1 MRNEKTSF
9 FLICLGL
16 FIGIFSFFVTSSG
29 VVGMLHEALRS
40 EKKIS
45 GEILFWLKDL
55 RSSGLLIAALLGV
68 FGVIRLTL
76 WTPIERFLDV
86 KGSQELMSSR
96 AKPFDLFLISA
107 VALFAELLVI
117 RWLSVEMRVFAY
129 FKNVPL
135 ISCFLGIGLGAAM
148 ANQKEERRFYSFPFW
163 FSLFAVIVAFL
174 GPRLVF
180 LNPAGA
186 VDFIWGIGKAN
197 TFSTQVIAL
206 VVFVAIFVFIFVW
219 NTRLFMTLGM
229 MLGRFLSK
237 FPPLK
242 GYSIDILGS
251 LFGIWAFTLTSYFST
266 PPLVWF
272 AIVLAGFLWFLRRN
286 LRQLVVMALI
296 SAAFLAYLSM
306 LHDPQKTFWSP
317 YYKISLNPV
326 SIFSK
331 SEQKEIFAG
340 YALRVNEDSHQ
351 TSVDYSDEFARKHYD
366 AEQMKDKE
374 VFELPYR
381 IRPIRSVLIVG
392 AGMGPDVAAAL
403 RMGAEEI
410 DAVEI
415 DPLILKIGKEYH
427 PEHPYAS
434 PKVRVINDDARSFF
448 KKTNK
453 KYDLVIFGLLDS
465 HTQFSSFSNLRLDNY
480 VYTQESLEDAKALL
494 KDGGFIFITFAGD
507 AMKIWI
513 GQRFYMMLKN
523 VFGEP
528 PIAFNAGKMA
538 LISGDGISR
547 ERLSANP
554 YWSKYIPS
562 QELKYGDHAGA
573 IASTD
578 DWPFLYMKTRSIPQA
593 YWAII
598 VVLLGITWGFI
609 KKYLPQAGGKIEWHF
624 FFLGA
629 AFLLLETKA
638 ITELALV
645 FGTTWIV
652 NTIVFSGIMILILL
666 GNYAVN
672 TFKINRTA
680 PAYFGLAAA
689 LLFSYFFHLSN
700 LSGLALVWKLAL
712 SVGIVLL
719 PVFFAAI
726 VFAVSFK
733 KTSDIPNSFGSNLL
747 GAVLGG
753 FVEYLSLITGIRF
766 LALLALGFYG
776 LSFLAKKEF

>member
-1 MRNEKTSF
+1 MQNKKTFF
-9 FLICLGL
+9 FLIGLGL
-16 FIGIFSFFVTSSG
+16 FIGAFSFFVTSGS
-29 VVGMLHEALRS
+29 VIEMLHHALRS
-40 EKKIS
+40 DKKLND
-45 GEILFWLKDL
+45 EILFWLKDL
-55 RSSGLLIAALLGV
+55 RSSGMLIAVLLCV
-68 FGVIRLTL
+68 FGVVRLTF
-76 WTPIERFLDV
+76 WEPIERFLDV
-86 KGSQELMSSR
+86 KGSEEVRFSQVR
-96 AKPFDLFLISA
+96 PFDLFLISA
-107 VALFAELLVI
+107 IALFAELLVI

-148 ANQKEERRFYSFPFW
+148 ANQKHKHRFYSFPFW

-186 VDFIWGIGKAN
+186 VDFIWGIGRAN
-197 TFSTQVIAL
+197 TFFTQVIAL
-206 VVFVAIFVFIFVW
+206 IVFVAIFVFIFVW

-251 LFGIWAFTLTSYFST
+251 LCGIWAFTLTSYFST

-272 AIVLAGFLWFLRRN
+272 AIVLTASLWFLRNN
-286 LRQLVVMALI
+286 LKQLVVMALVSI
-296 SAAFLAYLSM
+296 AFLAFLAA

-326 SIFSK
+326 SIISK
-331 SEQKEIFAG
+331 QDQKEVFAG
-340 YALRVNEDSHQ
+340 YSLRVNEDSHQ
-351 TSVDYSDEFARKHYD
+351 TSLDYSDDFARRHFD
-366 AEQMKDKE
+366 DEQMVGKE

-381 IRPIRSVLIVG
+381 MRPIRTVLIVG

-415 DPLILKIGKEYH
+415 DPMILKIGKEVH
-427 PEHPYAS
+427 PEHPYDS
-434 PKVRVINDDARSFF
+434 PKVRAINDDARSFF

-453 KYDLVIFGLLDS
+453 KYDLVVFGLLDS

-494 KDGGFIFITFAGD
+494 KPGGIVFITFAGD

-513 GQRFYMMLKN
+513 GQRFYTMLQN
-523 VFGEP
+523 VFETP
-528 PIAFNAGKMA
+528 PIAFNAGKMV
-538 LISGDGISR
+538 LISGEGVSR
-547 ERLSANP
+547 EHLSKNP
-554 YWSKYIPS
+554 YWAKYIPS
-562 QELKYGDHAGA
+562 KELKYDDTTRV
-573 IASTD
+573 IPSTD
-578 DWPFLYMKTRSIPQA
+578 DWPFLYMKTRSIPAA

-598 VVLLGITWGFI
+598 IVLLGIAWGFT
-609 KKYLPQAGGKIEWHF
+609 KKYLHTGRSIEWHF
-624 FFLGA
+624 FFLGT

-652 NTIVFSGIMILILL
+652 NTVVFSGIMILILL
-666 GNYAVN
+666 GNYAVRV
-672 TFKINRTA
+672 FKINRTL
-680 PAYFGLAAA
+680 PAYIFLAVS

-700 LSGLALVWKLAL
+700 LSALSLFWKLAL

-733 KTSDIPNSFGSNLL
+733 KTTNISNSFGSNLL

-766 LALLALGFYG
+766 LALLALGSYG
-776 LSFLAKKEF
+776 LSFLARKE